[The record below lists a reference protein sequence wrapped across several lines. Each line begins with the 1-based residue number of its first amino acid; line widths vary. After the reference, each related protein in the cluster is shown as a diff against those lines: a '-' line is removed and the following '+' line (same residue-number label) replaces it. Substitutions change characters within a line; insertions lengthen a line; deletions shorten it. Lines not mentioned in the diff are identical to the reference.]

1 MTLRSIVTPIAL
13 VSAAMQISSA
23 QAAPA
28 GAGALSLQ
36 ASAGAD
42 ASSVPICSKTLKTG
56 CKRKSGGNWVL
67 IGAGVAAV
75 IGAIAASAG
84 NSSSP

>member
-1 MTLRSIVTPIAL
+1 MKSVFIPFVIVAGASL
-13 VSAAMQISSA
+13 VSSA

-28 GAGALSLQ
+28 GAGSLSLQ

-42 ASSVPICSKTLKTG
+42 ASSVPLCSKTIKTG
-56 CKRKSGGNWVL
+56 CKRKSGANWVL

>member
-1 MTLRSIVTPIAL
+1 MKSVITPFVIAVGASLVT
-13 VSAAMQISSA
+13 SA

-28 GAGALSLQ
+28 SAGSLSLQ
-36 ASAGAD
+36 VSAGAD
-42 ASSVPICSKTLKTG
+42 ASSVPLCSKTIKTG
-56 CKRKSGGNWVL
+56 CKRKSGTNWVL
-67 IGAGVAAV
+67 VGAGVAAV